1 MKAISDKD
9 AGTREALIRAGLDL
23 FGRHGF
29 EASSIREIAQAAGV
43 NSAGIAYHFGGKD
56 GLRLACADFVASR
69 IGQIARVLPADPARL
84 TPAVAH
90 HILKRLLRRMVLFLT
105 APAAEPL
112 VAFLLRELAQPT
124 SPVPERLY
132 RTLIE
137 NRHRA
142 LCHIWS
148 IATGK
153 PAESEDVK
161 LAVFSIVGQAAYFRL
176 AAPVVQRRMDWNG
189 YPPAA
194 TRAIARRL
202 LVNLDAIL
210 EAENG

>member
-1 MKAISDKD
+1 MQETEHPTRTSLIQAALRQFGREGFAAASTRAIAAE
-9 AGTREALIRAGLDL
+9 AGTNI
-23 FGRHGF
+23 
-29 EASSIREIAQAAGV
+29 SS
-43 NSAGIAYHFGGKD
+43 IAYHFGGKD
-56 GLRLACADFVASR
+56 ELRLACADFVAAR
-69 IGQIARVLPADPARL
+69 IGQVARVLPGTALQL
-84 TPAVAH
+84 TPAGAQQ
-90 HILKRLLRRMVLFLT
+90 ILRRLLRRMVLFLT
-105 APAAEPL
+105 APAAEPV
-112 VAFLLRELAQPT
+112 VAFLLRELTQPN
-124 SPVPERLY
+124 SPIPDRLY
-132 RTLIE
+132 HTLIE
-137 NRHRA
+137 SRHRA

-148 IATGK
+148 MATGK

-202 LVNLDAIL
+202 LFNLDAIL

>member
-1 MKAISDKD
+1 MQENEHP
-9 AGTREALIRAGLDL
+9 TRTGLVHAALRL
-23 FGRHGF
+23 FGRDGF
-29 EASSIREIAQAAGV
+29 AATSTRAIAAEAGTNISS
-43 NSAGIAYHFGGKD
+43 IAYHFGGKD

-69 IGQIARVLPADPARL
+69 MGQITRVLPGDPSQL
-84 TPAVAH
+84 TPAVAR

-105 APAAEPL
+105 APAAEPV

-137 NRHRA
+137 NRHRV

-161 LAVFSIVGQAAYFRL
+161 LAIFSLVGQATYFRL

-202 LVNLDAIL
+202 LFNLDAIL

>member
-1 MKAISDKD
+1 MQENEHP
-9 AGTREALIRAGLDL
+9 TRAALVQVALRL
-23 FGRHGF
+23 FGRDGF
-29 EASSIREIAQAAGV
+29 AATSTRAIAAEAETNISS
-43 NSAGIAYHFGGKD
+43 IAYHFGGKD

-161 LAVFSIVGQAAYFRL
+161 LAVFSLVGQAAYFRL

-202 LVNLDAIL
+202 LFNLDAIL

>member
-1 MKAISDKD
+1 MQETEHPTRTSLIQAALRQFGREGFAAASTRAIAAE
-9 AGTREALIRAGLDL
+9 AGTNI
-23 FGRHGF
+23 
-29 EASSIREIAQAAGV
+29 SS
-43 NSAGIAYHFGGKD
+43 IAYHFGGKD
-56 GLRLACADFVASR
+56 ELRLACADFVAAR
-69 IGQIARVLPADPARL
+69 IGQVARVLPGTALQL
-84 TPAVAH
+84 TPAGARQ
-90 HILKRLLRRMVLFLT
+90 ILRRLLRRMVLFLT
-105 APAAEPL
+105 APAAEPV
-112 VAFLLRELAQPT
+112 VAFLLRELTQPN
-124 SPVPERLY
+124 SPIPDRLY
-132 RTLIE
+132 HTLIE
-137 NRHRA
+137 SRHRA

-148 IATGK
+148 MATGK

-202 LVNLDAIL
+202 LFNLDAIL

>member
-1 MKAISDKD
+1 MQETEHPTRTSLIQAALRQFGREGFAAASTRAIAAE
-9 AGTREALIRAGLDL
+9 AGTNI
-23 FGRHGF
+23 
-29 EASSIREIAQAAGV
+29 SS
-43 NSAGIAYHFGGKD
+43 IAYHFGGKD
-56 GLRLACADFVASR
+56 ELRLACADFVAAR
-69 IGQIARVLPADPARL
+69 IGQVARVLPGTALQL
-84 TPAVAH
+84 TPADARQ
-90 HILKRLLRRMVLFLT
+90 ILRRLLRRMVLFLT
-105 APAAEPL
+105 APAAEPV
-112 VAFLLRELAQPT
+112 VAFLLRELTQPN
-124 SPVPERLY
+124 SPIPDRLY
-132 RTLIE
+132 HTLIE
-137 NRHRA
+137 SRHRA

-148 IATGK
+148 MATGK

-202 LVNLDAIL
+202 LFNLDAIL

>member
-1 MKAISDKD
+1 MQETEHPTRTSLIQAALRQFGREGFAAASTRAIAAE
-9 AGTREALIRAGLDL
+9 AGTNI
-23 FGRHGF
+23 
-29 EASSIREIAQAAGV
+29 SS
-43 NSAGIAYHFGGKD
+43 IAYHFGGKD
-56 GLRLACADFVASR
+56 ELRLACADFVAAR
-69 IGQIARVLPADPARL
+69 IGQVARVLRGTALL
-84 TPAVAH
+84 TPAGARQ
-90 HILKRLLRRMVLFLT
+90 ILRRLLRRMVLFLT
-105 APAAEPL
+105 APAAEPV
-112 VAFLLRELAQPT
+112 VAFLLRELTQPN
-124 SPVPERLY
+124 SPIPDRLY
-132 RTLIE
+132 HTLIE
-137 NRHRA
+137 SRHRA

-148 IATGK
+148 MATGK

-202 LVNLDAIL
+202 LFNLDAIL

>member
-1 MKAISDKD
+1 MQKNEHP
-9 AGTREALIRAGLDL
+9 TRAALVQVALRL
-23 FGRHGF
+23 FGRDGF
-29 EASSIREIAQAAGV
+29 AATSTRAIAAEAETNISS
-43 NSAGIAYHFGGKD
+43 IAYHFGGKD

-112 VAFLLRELAQPT
+112 VAFLLRELAQPN

-132 RTLIE
+132 QTLIE
-137 NRHRA
+137 SRHRA
-142 LCHIWS
+142 LCRIWS
-148 IATGK
+148 AATGR
-153 PAESEDVK
+153 PAEDDDVK

-176 AAPVVQRRMDWNG
+176 AAPVVQRRMDWDG
-189 YPPAA
+189 YPPSAI
-194 TRAIARRL
+194 RAIARRL
-202 LVNLDAIL
+202 LFNLDAIL

>member
-1 MKAISDKD
+1 MQVNEHP
-9 AGTREALIRAGLDL
+9 TRTGLVQVALRL
-23 FGRHGF
+23 FGRDGF
-29 EASSIREIAQAAGV
+29 AATSTRAIAAEAGTNISS
-43 NSAGIAYHFGGKD
+43 IAYHFGGKD

-69 IGQIARVLPADPARL
+69 IGQIARVLPGDPAQL

-105 APAAEPL
+105 APAAEPV

-137 NRHRA
+137 SRHRA

-148 IATGK
+148 VATGK

-161 LAVFSIVGQAAYFRL
+161 LAVFSIVGQATYFRL
-176 AAPVVQRRMDWNG
+176 AAPVVQRRMDWND

-202 LVNLDAIL
+202 LFNLDAIL